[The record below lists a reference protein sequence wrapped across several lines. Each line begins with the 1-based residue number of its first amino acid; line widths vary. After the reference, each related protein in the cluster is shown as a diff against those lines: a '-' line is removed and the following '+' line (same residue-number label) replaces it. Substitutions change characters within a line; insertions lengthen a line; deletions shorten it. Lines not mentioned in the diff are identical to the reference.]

1 MSAIDF
7 DKLTDE
13 DIDKLA
19 TNGLSL
25 PLTYHDLKHYLP
37 HRYPFMLVDRITACR
52 PGDHRYKKRHHQRRV
67 F

>member
-13 DIDKLA
+13 DISKLA

-37 HRYPFMLVDRITACR
+37 HR
-52 PGDHRYKKRHHQRRV
+52 
-67 F
+67 